1 MDQPTLQPTRGS
13 GLQAEPV
20 LTDELLHRMDRP
32 GPRYTSYPTADRFV
46 EAFTAEHF
54 LQALAQRHDMG
65 GAGGAGAPLSPGPLK
80 TRAASG
86 SRRVSV

>member
-54 LQALAQRHDMG
+54 LQHQGVRYRRTDRVLEVPFRH
-65 GAGGAGAPLSPGPLK
+65 AEH
-80 TRAASG
+80 TH
-86 SRRVSV
+86 